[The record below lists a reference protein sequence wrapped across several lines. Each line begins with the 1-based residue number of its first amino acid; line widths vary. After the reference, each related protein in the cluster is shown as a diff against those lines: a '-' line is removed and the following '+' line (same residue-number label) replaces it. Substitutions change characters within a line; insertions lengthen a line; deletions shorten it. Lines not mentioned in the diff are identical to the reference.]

1 LGRSVEADIANREH
15 IAAFVRV
22 LATRPHPRSLQ
33 LQRLGP
39 HIGPVT
45 GLANATLQQRVTA
58 LRLYYD
64 YLIEEGL
71 RPDNP
76 VGRGHYTARKGF
88 GGYRERA
95 LIPHYHKLP
104 WIPTD
109 EQWRSVLETTRAEPI
124 RNRVMLAFAYD
135 SGLRREELCSLEV
148 GDVDPAY
155 RLLRIR
161 AETTKS
167 RQERVVPYSE
177 ATSLLLSTYLQH
189 RRNLS
194 RERGRLFLSESR
206 RNHSR
211 PISIWTWSKVIAS
224 IAVRS
229 GVRQLTTHTM
239 RHLCLTDLARAG
251 WDIHE
256 IATFAGHR
264 STQTTLLYIHLS
276 GRELAAK
283 FERSMASLHAWRI
296 QMMEKCWR
304 D

>member
-1 LGRSVEADIANREH
+1 MSWERFPLIACSRNARTWLTIQVNLGLAVNTVQAYGRSLEEYFSFCSGRSVAADIANREH

-22 LATRPHPRSLQ
+22 LATRPHPRSSQ

-39 HIGPVT
+39 NVGQAT

-76 VGRGHYTARKGF
+76 GGRGHYTARKGF

-95 LIPHYHKLP
+95 LIPHYH
-104 WIPTD
+104 
-109 EQWRSVLETTRAEPI
+109 
-124 RNRVMLAFAYD
+124 
-135 SGLRREELCSLEV
+135 
-148 GDVDPAY
+148 
-155 RLLRIR
+155 
-161 AETTKS
+161 KS

-206 RNHSR
+206 RNRSQ
-211 PISIWTWSKVIAS
+211 PISIWTWSKVIAG
-224 IAVRS
+224 IALRS

-296 QMMEKCWR
+296 QMMEECWR